1 MHQEINISVK
11 TLLKIVLF
19 AFFCWLIFVAWDVI
33 IMLLVAFIL
42 SFSLNPYVE
51 KLQKLKLPRSL
62 ASLLVL
68 SGLLLIILWIFSAI
82 IPPFIEQTGKLLHIL
97 PQAANRFAFY
107 NAYQQEIFSQ
117 LLTQIGSLPQ
127 NLLKIIISVFSNI
140 LSIFTTLVITFYL
153 LLQHHQLSSLLSG
166 LLPSQQSGKISKIIT
181 SSEIALSSW
190 LKGELILMISIGVLT
205 YIGLR
210 LLNVSIPLPLAVLAG
225 ILEIVPNIGPTISAV
240 PAVIVALTINPL
252 LALSTI
258 ALYVLV
264 QLFENN
270 VLVPRV
276 MQSATG
282 VNPLVSILALLIGF
296 RLGGPVGAVLGI
308 PLALVIK
315 IILKETSK
323 GV

>member
-1 MHQEINISVK
+1 VA
-11 TLLKIVLF
+11 LVLS
-19 AFFCWLIFVAWDVI
+19 L
-33 IMLLVAFIL
+33 
-42 SFSLNPYVE
+42 SLNPHVE
-51 KLQKLKLPRSL
+51 RLQKLKLPRSL
-62 ASLLVL
+62 ATLLVL
-68 SGLLLIILWIFSAI
+68 SLLFLIVGWIFSTI

-97 PQAANRFAFY
+97 PQAANRLEFY
-107 NAYQQEIFSQ
+107 NVYQQEIFSQ
-117 LLTQIGSLPQ
+117 LLAQIGSLPQ
-127 NLLKIIISVFSNI
+127 NLLKITISIFSNI

-153 LLQHHQLSSLLSG
+153 LLQHHQLIKLLTKFIQSSSAD
-166 LLPSQQSGKISKIIT
+166 KITKIIT
-181 SSEIALSSW
+181 NSETALSYW

-252 LALSTI
+252 LALSTM
-258 ALYVLV
+258 ALYILV

-276 MQSATG
+276 MQSAAG

-296 RLGGPVGAVLGI
+296 RLGGPVGAILGI
-308 PLALVIK
+308 PIALVIRV
-315 IILKETSK
+315 ILRETSK
-323 GV
+323 VV

>member
-1 MHQEINISVK
+1 MHQEINISLK
-11 TLLKIVLF
+11 TLIKVALF
-19 AFFCWLIFVAWDVI
+19 VFFCWLIFVAWDII
-33 IMLLVAFIL
+33 IMILVAFIL

-51 KLQKLKLPRSL
+51 TLQKLKLPRSL

-68 SGLLLIILWIFSAI
+68 SLLLLMIVWIFSAI
-82 IPPFIEQTGKLLHIL
+82 IPPFIDQTGKLLHIL
-97 PQAANRFAFY
+97 PQAANNFAFY
-107 NAYQQEIFSQ
+107 NTYQQEIFTQ

-127 NLLKIIISVFSNI
+127 NILKITVSVFSNI
-140 LSIFTTLVITFYL
+140 LSVFTTLVITFYL

-166 LLPSQQSGKISKIIT
+166 LFPPQQSGKIAKIIN
-181 SSEIALSSW
+181 SSEITLSRW

-225 ILEIVPNIGPTISAV
+225 ILEIIPNIGPTISAI
-240 PAVIVALTINPL
+240 PAIIVALTINPL
-252 LALSTI
+252 LALSTV
-258 ALYVLV
+258 ALYVLI

-276 MQSATG
+276 MQTATG

-296 RLGGPVGAVLGI
+296 RLGGPVGAILGI
-308 PLALVIK
+308 PMALVTK
-315 IILKETSK
+315 VILKETSK
-323 GV
+323 VV